1 MFLNYIILFSF
12 VKTLNMSLFFQEE
25 RDGDFLK
32 ACEAIRKE
40 NKFMSASDIARLAA
54 KTPAPSFYLTIKG
67 YSRIINFIKKGGCC
81 TTVKSKAEL
90 YLEIQKRIEAVPNY
104 MKLSSYE
111 LARIV
116 DAQTAPRFYFS
127 DSRAIKL
134 YYNLLNGIRRNNFI
148 ARNFHFR

>member
-54 KTPAPSFYLTIKG
+54 KTPALHSTLLLKDTPGSLIL
-67 YSRIINFIKKGGCC
+67 
-81 TTVKSKAEL
+81 SKRA
-90 YLEIQKRIEAVPNY
+90 A
-104 MKLSSYE
+104 
-111 LARIV
+111 A
-116 DAQTAPRFYFS
+116 AP
-127 DSRAIKL
+127 L
-134 YYNLLNGIRRNNFI
+134 
-148 ARNFHFR
+148 